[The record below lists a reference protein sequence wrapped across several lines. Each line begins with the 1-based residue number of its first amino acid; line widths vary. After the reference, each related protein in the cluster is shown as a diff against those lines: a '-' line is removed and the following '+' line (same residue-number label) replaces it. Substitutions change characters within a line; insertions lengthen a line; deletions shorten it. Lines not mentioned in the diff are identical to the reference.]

1 MTYKPN
7 EQRAK
12 IAQAMLLAIIILYG
26 IGLISSY
33 FEYRLIDS
41 WRNGAAVDMGAATAN
56 DLRQKIIAV
65 FQILA
70 FIASAICFIMWFRR
84 AYANLSQKMNLRFS
98 DGWAAGGW
106 FVPILNLWRP
116 VQMMSEMYRVA
127 NDVLNANTPFN
138 PKTLKMGGIGAWWF
152 AWIFNNLLG
161 RVSFQMSTKAE
172 TLDEFANASMFDMI
186 ATGWGI
192 ATALLALTVVRNY
205 AEVEPFLFSEES
217 NTSKPN
223 FDPEIL
229 DS

>member
-7 EQRAK
+7 DQRAK
-12 IAQAMLLAIIILYG
+12 MAQALLLAIIILYG

-56 DLRQKIIAV
+56 DLRQKIIAI

-70 FIASAICFIMWFRR
+70 FIGSAICFIMWFRR
-84 AYANLSQKMNLRFS
+84 AYANLDQKMNLRYN

-127 NDVLNANTPFN
+127 NDVLNSNTPFN
-138 PKTLKMGGIGAWWF
+138 PKTLGMGGIGAWWF

-161 RVSFQMSTKAE
+161 RISFQLSTKAE
-172 TLDEFANASMFDMI
+172 TLDEFANAAVFDI
-186 ATGWGI
+186 VATGWGI
-192 ATALLALTVVRNY
+192 ATALLALKVVRDY
-205 AEVEPFLFSEES
+205 AAVEPILFTED
-217 NTSKPN
+217 NTTAEPP
-223 FDPEIL
+223 FDTSLL
-229 DS
+229 DH

>member
-7 EQRAK
+7 DQRAK
-12 IAQAMLLAIIILYG
+12 MAQALLLAIIILYG

-56 DLRQKIIAV
+56 DLRQKIIAI

-70 FIASAICFIMWFRR
+70 FIGSAICFIMWFRR
-84 AYANLSQKMNLRFS
+84 AYANLDQKMNLRYS

-127 NDVLNANTPFN
+127 NEVLNSNMPFN
-138 PKTLKMGGIGAWWF
+138 PKTLRLGGIGAWWF

-161 RVSFQMSTKAE
+161 RISFQMSSKAV
-172 TLDEFANASMFDMI
+172 TLDEFANASVFDMV
-186 ATGWGI
+186 ATGWSI
-192 ATALLALTVVRNY
+192 ATALLALKVVRDY
-205 AEVEPFLFSEES
+205 ASIEASLFNEIS
-217 NTSKPN
+217 NNAETI
-223 FDPEIL
+223 FDTTTP
-229 DS
+229 DQ